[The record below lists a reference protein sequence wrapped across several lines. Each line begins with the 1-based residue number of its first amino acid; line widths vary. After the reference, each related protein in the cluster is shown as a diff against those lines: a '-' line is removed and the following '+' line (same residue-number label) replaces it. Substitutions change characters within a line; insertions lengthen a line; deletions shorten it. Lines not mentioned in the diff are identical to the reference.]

1 MDKKTAYEIVYNDL
15 SKLNMFMGT
24 YDAKNGSE
32 LYMYGISAV
41 MENIAYHADKLE
53 EFEKIF
59 FENIEKSVDKAQKK

>member
-32 LYMYGISAV
+32 LYMHGIWAV
-41 MENIAYHADKLE
+41 MENIAYHTDKLE

-59 FENIEKSVDKAQKK
+59 FENIEKSIDKAQKK